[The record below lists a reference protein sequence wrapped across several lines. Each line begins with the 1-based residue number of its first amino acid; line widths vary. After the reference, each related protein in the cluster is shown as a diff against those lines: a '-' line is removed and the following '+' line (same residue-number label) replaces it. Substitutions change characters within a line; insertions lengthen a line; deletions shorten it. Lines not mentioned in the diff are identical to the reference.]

1 MKKAYLI
8 SLVAMLLVAGV
19 AIGATTSTAS
29 WAVTAWGSKQF
40 RLWEDSHDFTG
51 NDTYTMPTGPVKT
64 ITVQVFGTFTATVDV
79 YGSMDGTEFTNL
91 TSGSSLSAAGWV
103 VVEDEDWL
111 YYRVTVSSHSSGTV
125 ETVIVAH

>member
-1 MKKAYLI
+1 MRKAYLI